1 MRFEAKRFRRGSV
14 RGVIGGFAVLVAAAT
29 ALAVIPLSSTSAQS
43 GTLMDLLVYPSG
55 STSGNALRQ
64 QFDTGTTDYTVWVHN
79 SVSEVTVEP
88 EGATPT
94 YLDST
99 DNDLTDADA
108 NDAGH
113 QVTLNAGHRTNRT
126 TTTFKVKDSSNT
138 YTVVVTRMPTP
149 SLTQSGEI
157 PDIDVPVG
165 GHTLPYELCLNPN
178 YDPDDPD
185 SYKNT
190 AGDSGATNP
199 GQTPVECILS
209 LDGINQVNYTIP
221 ENMFTAASATKIT
234 YEATMTGGGEMP
246 GWLAEYPGST
256 GSVISRR
263 FLGATPNSPTSVDIT
278 LTASNQFDGS
288 ATDEFTISVTNSN
301 PDLNLPFRFSVP
313 VGEYFERVISASELS
328 DPDNHRVDL
337 ELDENHNSYGDFFWW
352 VNIVERGR
360 NDFMITGTPTRAGT
374 TAVGFVASDGF
385 GGSTTD
391 TVRIEATNAAP
402 TVANTISD
410 QAKPTG
416 RYFGI
421 TLAGDDG
428 VETVNTFTDADGHF
442 LDYSVSGHPH
452 WLRVRGTPIFARIWA
467 PPHVQEGGTFDI
479 TVTADDGYGG
489 TATDTF
495 RLRMDNNRPRITDAI
510 PDLNICARHFVRIE
524 HTERFTD
531 DDGDSLTYTMT
542 SPNWVSA
549 EVNTTSGALIIKVSD
564 TSQSLGTFG
573 NVTVTAS
580 DPYGGSVTD
589 TFKVTLVANDNAD
602 CRAGGI

>member
-43 GTLMDLLVYPSG
+43 GTLTDLLVYPSG

-79 SVSEVTVEP
+79 SVSEVTVDP

-113 QVTLNAGHRTNRT
+113 QVTLNAGHHTNRT

-149 SLTQSGEI
+149 SLTQSEDI

-165 GHTLPYELCLNPN
+165 GHTAPYELCLDPN
-178 YDPDDPD
+178 RTET
-185 SYKNT
+185 T
-190 AGDSGATNP
+190 A
-199 GQTPVECILS
+199 QTPVECILS

-221 ENMFTAASATKIT
+221 ENMFTAASGTKIT
-234 YEATMTGGGEMP
+234 YEATVTSGGEMP

-263 FLGATPNSPTSVDIT
+263 FLGATPNSPTSVGIT

-288 ATDEFTISVTNSN
+288 ATDKFTISVTNSN
-301 PDLNLPFRFSVP
+301 PVLNLPFNFSVP

-385 GGSTTD
+385 GGSTTG
-391 TVRIEATNAAP
+391 TTRIEATNAAP
-402 TVANTISD
+402 TVAKEIPD
-410 QAKPTG
+410 QSKPTG

-442 LDYSVSGHPH
+442 LDYSVSGHPD

-467 PPHVQEGGTFDI
+467 PPHVQEGGEHDI
-479 TVTADDGYGG
+479 TVTASDGYGG

-495 RLRMDNNRPRITDAI
+495 RLSMGNTAPVTSDI
-510 PDLNICARHFVRIE
+510 PNINLCGREGHFVRIE
-524 HTERFTD
+524 HTDYFSD
-531 DDGDSLTYTMT
+531 ADGDSLTYVVN
-542 SPNWVSA
+542 SNADWVDA
-549 EVNTTSGALIIKVSD
+549 EINTTSGALIIKVDPDITLPSI
-564 TSQSLGTFG
+564 GTTAQ
-573 NVTVTAS
+573 VTVTAS
-580 DPYGGSVTD
+580 DPYGGSATD
-589 TFKVTLVANDNAD
+589 TISVTLVANDHAS
-602 CRAGGI
+602 CRAGGL